1 MTSLVVVHETTKFF
15 SPHTLLFFPH
25 YASQI
30 GKDGTIRT
38 DLDTLFVITCFY
50 IYIYIYIYV
59 FVFIVCILHFCAV
72 RLVVLFLPFLSVTI
86 NVIVVAFG

>member
-1 MTSLVVVHETTKFF
+1 MYHVVHKKEKDFVI
-15 SPHTLLFFPH
+15 
-25 YASQI
+25 ASQI

-50 IYIYIYIYV
+50 IYV

-72 RLVVLFLPFLSVTI
+72 RLVVLFFPFLSVTI
-86 NVIVVAFG
+86 NIMYRISGTLHLHSRAKLL